1 MNDTAAA
8 SAAPGLGSLGIGI
21 EPFPRH
27 GNPLLRI
34 GAALWRRDIAF
45 ARHGWQRIALI
56 LCALGGVALWLLPQ
70 TIATDAA
77 SMFRAESVRI
87 FYMVGDLS
95 LSKLSE
101 SFAALLVAIAI
112 GRAAFVIAIG
122 VLDMATYRRIV
133 GRPFDWESMINVSLV
148 NAFFIFSGVF
158 VLANDGLR
166 SLLTHY
172 DRLLAQVPTLIDLN
186 GAVALIVAAL
196 IGDFCFYWSHRFFHG
211 NRFFWN
217 LGHIYHH
224 RNRGL
229 TQLTCAIEPPL
240 LLLQAAG
247 GLSLLLLP
255 LLSKLFT
262 TDIAGAG
269 IALLVLMIADTWTD
283 PSHSTFMYWL
293 ESKSRALKALRAV
306 FVTVGVHFVH
316 HSRDVHG
323 PKGTGCNF
331 GARLTVWDRLFG
343 TYVEPQD
350 AIPDSGLFDPHGD
363 ACVNPLRY
371 LLLPYVRMGAE
382 LRRNKLRHWPEI
394 LFGPV
399 GYEPPNPVVMSH

>member
-1 MNDTAAA
+1 MTDTAAA

-27 GNPLLRI
+27 GNPVFRI
-34 GAALWRRDIAF
+34 AAALWRRDIAF
-45 ARHGWQRIALI
+45 ARRGWQRIALI
-56 LCALGGVALWLLPQ
+56 VCALGGVALWLLPQ
-70 TIATDAA
+70 TVVTDTA
-77 SMFRAESVRI
+77 SLLRVESVRI

-95 LSKLSE
+95 LSKVSD
-101 SFAALLVAIAI
+101 SFATWLVAIALA
-112 GRAAFVIAIG
+112 RAAFVVAIG
-122 VLDMATYRRIV
+122 LLDMATYKRIV

-166 SLLTHY
+166 ALLTHY

-186 GAVALIVAAL
+186 GALALIVAAL

-224 RNRGL
+224 RNRNL

-293 ESKSRALKALRAV
+293 ESKSRALKALRKV

-350 AIPDSGLFDPHGD
+350 AIPASGLFDPHAD

-382 LRRNKLRHWPEI
+382 LRRNTLRHWPKI

-399 GYEPPNPVVMSH
+399 GYEPPNPVAMSH